1 VKICEESVKK
11 VEGVLMIYVRVDVW
25 GKFIEICEWCDD
37 CKDILNYFNCIN
49 YKIINLPLYIKEEEI
64 NDN

>member
-1 VKICEESVKK
+1 
-11 VEGVLMIYVRVDVW
+11 MIYVRVDVW